1 MKHQLVISLASS
13 ALIAMAV
20 PASAGGT
27 FVDHGTPSAG
37 VFRDGGDMVLR
48 VGAKHCPPGLAKK
61 NNGCNPPGQAKHRYR
76 VGDRINGGYDI
87 IHRPGRYGL
96 DPDESYFRVGDYVYR
111 VDRKTREVLDLIGA
125 IAAVL
130 D

>member
-1 MKHQLVISLASS
+1 MKHQFLISLASS
-13 ALIAMAV
+13 ALITMAV
-20 PASAGGT
+20 PASAGGS
-27 FVDHGTPSAG
+27 FAFHGAPVAG
-37 VFRDGGDMVLR
+37 VADVGKMVVR

-61 NNGCNPPGQAKHRYR
+61 NNGCNPPGQVKHRYR
-76 VGDRINGGYDI
+76 VGDRIDHDYYVI
-87 IHRPGRYGL
+87 RRPGRYGL

-111 VDRKTREVLDLIGA
+111 VDKETREVLDLIGA